1 MYCDSFLHKQ
11 IQVGIVSFVLW
22 GINSLLGQKLAGSKM
37 TYNPV
42 ASSGLKLALEN
53 SLVSHNKFSLL
64 GHVIFSKGIAPDD
77 NMIRTIR
84 DFKLF

>member
-1 MYCDSFLHKQ
+1 
-11 IQVGIVSFVLW
+11 
-22 GINSLLGQKLAGSKM
+22 M

-53 SLVSHNKFSLL
+53 SLVSHNKLSWL

-77 NMIRTIR
+77 NMMRTIR
-84 DFKLF
+84 DWDPPTSNREF

>member
-1 MYCDSFLHKQ
+1 
-11 IQVGIVSFVLW
+11 
-22 GINSLLGQKLAGSKM
+22 M

-53 SLVSHNKFSLL
+53 SLVSHNKFSWL

-84 DFKLF
+84 DWDPPASNRELRSLFGILNYFSKFICLFGTSKNDTFPKV